1 MLELKSITKKFANK
15 VVLNSVNLR
24 LQRSQ
29 ILFVLGRSGVGKSVL
44 LKTIV
49 GLIPQDR
56 GEVWINGEK
65 TDPLNEEKMVT
76 VRQKCGLVFQM
87 PALLDSLTLQEN
99 LEFGLEGNQKSGL
112 RKYLDWVQLSEGVLS
127 RYPSEVSFGTQKKV
141 SVVRTLLREPQFI
154 LFDEPTTGL
163 DPISREV
170 TNQMIRN
177 VVKESETGC
186 VVVSHDIQSAIE
198 LANSIML
205 LDEGR
210 VVFEGTPEA
219 FRNSDQG
226 LIRSFCKGMVVL
238 DA

>member
-1 MLELKSITKKFANK
+1 MLELKSISKKFGNK
-15 VVLNSVNLR
+15 VVLNSVSLTLER
-24 LQRSQ
+24 GQ

-49 GLIPQDR
+49 GLIPQDE
-56 GEVWINGEK
+56 GEVWIQGEK
-65 TDPLNEEKMVT
+65 TDPLNEEKMVS
-76 VRQKCGLVFQM
+76 VRKTCGLVFQM

-99 LEFGLEGNQKSGL
+99 LEFGLKRDQKTGL
-112 RKYLDWVQLSEGVLS
+112 RKYLDWVQLSEESLS
-127 RYPSEVSFGTQKKV
+127 RYPGEVSFGTQKKV
-141 SVVRTLLREPQFI
+141 SVIRTLLREPQFI

-163 DPISREV
+163 DPVSREV

-177 VVKESETGC
+177 VVQESETGC
-186 VVVSHDIQSAIE
+186 IVVSHDIQSAME

-205 LDEGR
+205 LDEGS

-219 FRNSDQG
+219 FRNSDQA

>member
-1 MLELKSITKKFANK
+1 MQK
-15 VVLNSVNLR
+15 R
-24 LQRSQ
+24 
-29 ILFVLGRSGVGKSVL
+29 
-44 LKTIV
+44 V
-49 GLIPQDR
+49 GLAR
-56 GEVWINGEK
+56 
-65 TDPLNEEKMVT
+65 
-76 VRQKCGLVFQM
+76 
-87 PALLDSLTLQEN
+87 
-99 LEFGLEGNQKSGL
+99 
-112 RKYLDWVQLSEGVLS
+112 VLILG
-127 RYPSEVSFGTQKKV
+127 PKI
-141 SVVRTLLREPQFI
+141 I

-163 DPISREV
+163 DPVSREV
-170 TNQMIRN
+170 TNQKIRN

>member
-1 MLELKSITKKFANK
+1 MLELKSITKRFGNK
-15 VVLNSVNLR
+15 VVLNSVSLK
-24 LQRSQ
+24 LHRSQ

-56 GEVWINGEK
+56 GEVWIQGEK
-65 TDPLNEEKMVT
+65 TEPLNEEKMVLF
-76 VRQKCGLVFQM
+76 RQKCGLVFQM

-99 LEFGLEGNQKSGL
+99 LEFALKTNQKAGL
-112 RKYLDWVQLSEGVLS
+112 RKYLDWVQLSESVLS
-127 RYPSEVSFGTQKKV
+127 RYPSEVSFGIQKKV

-163 DPISREV
+163 DPVSREV

-177 VVKESETGC
+177 VVKESGTGC
-186 VVVSHDIQSAIE
+186 VVVSHDIQSAME
-198 LANSIML
+198 LAHSIML
-205 LDEGR
+205 LDQGS

-219 FRNSDQG
+219 FRNSKQA
-226 LIRSFCKGMVVL
+226 LVKSFFKGMVVF

>member
-1 MLELKSITKKFANK
+1 MLELKSITKKFGNK

-112 RKYLDWVQLSEGVLS
+112 RKYLDWVQLSEGVLY

-163 DPISREV
+163 DPVSREV